1 MEDKR
6 QESIRKLNDLIND
19 VKVAM
24 LTTIDWGILRSRP
37 MQTQE
42 FDFDGDLW
50 FFTSSETHKTEEIEK
65 DRRVNVSYAAPDTNT
80 YVSVTGTAEIVT
92 DREKIEE
99 LWNPIYKAW
108 FPDALE
114 DPNLVLLKVAVE
126 QAEYWDSPSSTLVQ
140 VAGFVK
146 AMVTGERAGGGENK
160 KINL

>member
-6 QESIRKLNDLIND
+6 QESIQKLNDLIKD

-65 DRRVNVSYAAPDTNT
+65 DRRVNVSYAAPDSNT
-80 YVSVTGTAEIVT
+80 YVSVTGTAEIVN
-92 DREKIEE
+92 DRAKIEE

-108 FPDALE
+108 FPDGLE
-114 DPNLVLLKVAVE
+114 DPNLILLKVAVE

-146 AMVTGERAGGGENK
+146 AIVTGERADGGENR
-160 KINL
+160 KISL

>member
-6 QESIRKLNDLIND
+6 QESIQKLNDLIKD

-65 DRRVNVSYAAPDTNT
+65 DRRVNVSYAAPETNT
-80 YVSVTGTAEIVT
+80 YVSVTGTAAIVA
-92 DREKIEE
+92 DRAKIEE

-108 FPDALE
+108 FPDGLE

-146 AMVTGERAGGGENK
+146 AMVTGERADGGENR